1 MKLSLLYKVLY
12 VKDRR
17 PPSLGIVA
25 LEDTIVQHAVLRVL
39 IRLTKR
45 TFWSS
50 PPMGCDPGRKQDA
63 LNALRAGIRKVVA
76 LRTSDLERWRPDRV

>member
-1 MKLSLLYKVLY
+1 MKLSLFYKVLY

-63 LNALRAGIRKVVA
+63 LKCTPGRNQEGSSASNFR
-76 LRTSDLERWRPDRV
+76 S